1 MALITVL
8 LVVAPIVFPVQASPP
23 TTSVPD
29 PQLEMLFQ
37 QGKLEQAERML
48 RAALAERPRDARLLD
63 WLGVVLDAEH
73 RYPESE
79 QCYLEALKLAPESP
93 AILNNLGN
101 HYVAEGKAGL
111 AAKAFRQV
119 VALQPDA
126 ANANLQLARISL
138 AAGQAGMA
146 LEYLGHVPGSMKM
159 QPDVELLNAEALHQA
174 GKGHEAEELLQKMTE
189 KAGDDP
195 HIPYSVGM
203 TFVRWQLYPQAVES
217 LDRALALAPTDFDV
231 LSNLGVALIHTGD
244 LDRAAEM
251 FRDALRERPD
261 DVDTLYHLAAVY
273 MRQGRPEDAI
283 RPLVQAHH
291 LAANR
296 PEILWLMGEAAIRLG
311 YYGDAAEAFGE
322 YLKIKPHDE
331 TALREE
337 DFALVKRGLNLGK
350 AILALQRYTRE
361 YPKDP
366 LGFYDLAVAES
377 ATQPKEAIAD
387 LNTAL
392 ALDPSLVNA
401 RYERAVLNNHLNRTD
416 EALADLE
423 LILQKDPTNASALGT
438 LGQVYLKL
446 GKTEESLAAL
456 AKAAKLAPKNHEI
469 LMHYSQALLRAHKAQ
484 EAEEVQQELEHLRPE
499 PLKPK
504 TGLFNFAASSLQQE
518 QAEVIRIL
526 RVRLQGDPNDV
537 GARVQLAKD
546 LLVGGNTAEALQTY
560 DGLFALAPDAKTLS
574 DCGLILLNYGQ
585 YALARKFFKAAVSAN
600 PSDVSARLDLAV
612 AAYHSE
618 SASAGLAELDQTPVN
633 ERRASYYLLK
643 AQMLDGEGKTEAA
656 AESLDQ
662 ALRVGPAS
670 AGLNFQAALF
680 LIEHGRYQEAL
691 GLCQHAAQ
699 KFPSDRGLLL
709 VEAIS
714 YGMTGQSAEGQELLE
729 QMESRWP
736 EWNQPYLIEGI
747 ILVDHSHFGPA
758 KPRLETAIRLG
769 AREPTAYYNL
779 AEADMNPVSPD
790 LMGAATAIQEA
801 LRLNASDPYI
811 QSLAARIAYE
821 QKDYQKALTHAASA
835 LHLWPDMLEAHQTL
849 SAAYLALGER
859 EKYAEELKEVLR
871 IKQKVRSAEQT
882 PPSFPTSLL
891 FSVSAPDGGSQAGG
905 DAP

>member
-1 MALITVL
+1 
-8 LVVAPIVFPVQASPP
+8 
-23 TTSVPD
+23 
-29 PQLEMLFQ
+29 
-37 QGKLEQAERML
+37 ML
-48 RAALAERPRDARLLD
+48 RAALAKQPRDAGLLD

-73 RYPESE
+73 RYAESE
-79 QCYLEALKLAPESP
+79 QCYLEAIKLAPDSP

-101 HYVAEGKAGL
+101 HYVAEGKAQL

-159 QPDVELLNAEALHQA
+159 QPDVDLLDAEALHQA
-174 GKGHEAEELLQKMTE
+174 GKGHEAEELLHQMKE

-195 HIPYSVGM
+195 HIPYSVAM

-217 LDRALALAPTDFDV
+217 FDRALALAPTDFDV

-251 FRDALRERPD
+251 FLDALRERPD
-261 DVDTLYHLAAVY
+261 DVDTLYHLGAVY
-273 MRQGRPEDAI
+273 MRRGRPEDAI

-291 LAANR
+291 LAPDR
-296 PEILWLMGEAAIRLG
+296 PEILRLMGEAAIRLG

-337 DFALVKRGLNLGK
+337 GFALFKSGRNLGK
-350 AILALQRYTRE
+350 AILALQRYTRG

-366 LGFYDLAVAES
+366 IGFYDLAVAES
-377 ATQPKEAIAD
+377 VTQPKEAIAD

-392 ALDPSLVNA
+392 SLDPGLVNA
-401 RYERAVLNNHLNRTD
+401 RYERAVLNNHFNRTA

-423 LILQKDPTNASALGT
+423 LILGKDPTNASALGT

-446 GKTEESLAAL
+446 GKTEQSLAVL
-456 AKAAKLAPKNHEI
+456 TEAAKLAPKNHEI
-469 LMHYSQALLRAHKAQ
+469 LMHYSQALLRAHKVP
-484 EAEEVQQELEHLRPE
+484 EAEEVQQELAHLRPE
-499 PLKPK
+499 PLKPT
-504 TGLFNFAASSLQQE
+504 TGLFSFAASSLQLE

-537 GARVQLAKD
+537 VARVQLAKD
-546 LLVGGNTAEALQTY
+546 LLVGGSTAEALETY

-574 DCGLILLNYGQ
+574 DCGLVLLNFGQ
-585 YALARKFFKAAVSAN
+585 DALARKFLKAAVSAN
-600 PSDVSARLDLAV
+600 PSDISARRDLAV

-618 SASAGLAELDQTPVN
+618 SASAGLAELDQTPVDD
-633 ERRASYYLLK
+633 RRASYYLLK

-656 AESLDQ
+656 AESLNQ
-662 ALRVGPAS
+662 ALRIGPAS

-680 LIEHGRYQEAL
+680 LIEHDRYQEAL
-691 GLCQHAAQ
+691 DLCQHGAQ
-699 KFPSDRGLLL
+699 EFPSDRGLLL

-714 YGMTGQSAEGQELLE
+714 YAMTGQSAEGQKLLQ

-747 ILVDHSHFGPA
+747 ILVDHSHFQQA

-790 LMGAATAIQEA
+790 PAGAAATIQEA
-801 LRLNASDPYI
+801 LRLDASDPYI
-811 QSLAARIAYE
+811 QSLAAGIAYK
-821 QKDYQKALTHAASA
+821 QKDYQKALTHADSA
-835 LHLWPDMLEAHQTL
+835 LRLWPDMLEAHQTL
-849 SAAYLALGER
+849 SAVYLALGER

-871 IKQKVRSAEQT
+871 IKQKVRSAVQT

-891 FSVSAPDGGSQAGG
+891 FSVTAPDGGSPARG
-905 DAP
+905 DVP